1 MPKQSETGKL
11 VTIAAK
17 DLPTPTAE
25 DMARLEAAMDI
36 PVESGED
43 DEFPWDGP
51 EVQRDASGRILRQP
65 LGQLREAILASLDDY
80 RMTRYQLWKNA
91 HAHCGTLTASAV
103 YEYLRGTRNIGSE
116 YVEALLEAAKLKVVR
131 MGASSSGGAGPKK
144 GPPSS
149 STASGKG
156 ETPARSADSTQ
167 AHAALKASKR

>member
-17 DLPTPTAE
+17 DLPAPTAE

-36 PVESGED
+36 PVEAGED
-43 DEFPWDGP
+43 DEFPWEGP
-51 EVQRDASGRILRQP
+51 EVQRDTSGKILRQP
-65 LGQLREAILASLDDY
+65 LGQLRTAILAALDDS
-80 RMTRYQLWKNA
+80 RMTRYELWKKA

-103 YEYLRGTRNIGSE
+103 YEYLRGTREIKSE
-116 YVEALLEAAKLKVVR
+116 YLEALLEAARLKVVK
-131 MGASSSGGAGPKK
+131 MGGSSSGGVGAKK

-156 ETPARSADSTQ
+156 KTPARSNQDAGV
-167 AHAALKASKR
+167 KPSKR